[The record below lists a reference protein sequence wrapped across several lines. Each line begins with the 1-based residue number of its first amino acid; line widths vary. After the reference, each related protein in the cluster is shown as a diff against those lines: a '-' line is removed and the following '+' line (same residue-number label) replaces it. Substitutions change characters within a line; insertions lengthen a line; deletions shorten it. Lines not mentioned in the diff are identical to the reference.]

1 MMVYNNYIQSDFKLM
16 LRTRDEILDVLA
28 GDIDDESVL
37 FNTKLVLDELMS
49 NAIKHGNKNEL
60 YRRVHLNVE
69 VHNKSLVIQVMDEG
83 DGLADVSIAHKTFAS
98 MDEFG
103 RGLMIVN
110 ALADE
115 LSIQQNRVRA
125 VLRF

>member
-16 LRTRDEILDVLA
+16 LRTRDEILEVLS
-28 GDIDDESVL
+28 GDIDDDSVL

-60 YRRVHLNVE
+60 HKKVHLNVE
-69 VHNKSLVIQVMDEG
+69 VHHQCLVIQVMDEG
-83 DGLADVSIAHKTFAS
+83 EGLSDVGLPHEPFAT

-115 LSIQQNRVRA
+115 LSIQNNRVRA

>member
-1 MMVYNNYIQSDFKLM
+1 MIYSNYIQSDFKLM
-16 LRTRDEILDVLA
+16 LETRDEILDVIA
-28 GDIDDESVL
+28 GDINDTSIL

-60 YRRVHLNVE
+60 HRRVHLNVE
-69 VHNKSLVIQVMDEG
+69 IHNQSLVIQVADEG
-83 DGLADVSIAHKTFAS
+83 NGLSNVSMPNQAFAS

-115 LSIQQNRVRA
+115 LSIQQNHVRA

>member
-1 MMVYNNYIQSDFKLM
+1 MMIYNNYIQSDFKLM
-16 LRTRDEILDVLA
+16 LRTRDEILEVLS
-28 GDIDDESVL
+28 GDIDDASVL

-60 YRRVHLNVE
+60 HKKVHLNVE
-69 VHNKSLVIQVMDEG
+69 VHNQTLVIQVRDEG
-83 DGLADVSIAHKTFAS
+83 EGLSDVSLPHNSFAS

-115 LSIQQNRVRA
+115 LSIQNNRVRA

>member
-1 MMVYNNYIQSDFKLM
+1 MMVYDNYIQSDFKLM
-16 LRTRDEILDVLA
+16 LRTRDEILEVLA
-28 GDIDDESVL
+28 GDIHDASVL

-49 NAIKHGNKNEL
+49 NAIKHGNKNEIHKK
-60 YRRVHLNVE
+60 VHLNVE
-69 VHNKSLVIQVMDEG
+69 VHHQCLVIQVMDEG
-83 DGLADVSIAHKTFAS
+83 EGLADVGLPHESFAS

-115 LSIQQNRVRA
+115 LSIQNNRVRA

>member
-1 MMVYNNYIQSDFKLM
+1 M
-16 LRTRDEILDVLA
+16 LETRDEILDVIA
-28 GDIDDESVL
+28 GDINNSSIL

-49 NAIKHGNKNEL
+49 NAIKHGNKNQL
-60 YRRVHLNVE
+60 HRRVHLNVE
-69 VHNKSLVIQVMDEG
+69 IHNKSLVIQVADEG
-83 DGLADVSIAHKTFAS
+83 NGLSDLSFPNKAFTS

-110 ALADE
+110 ALVDE

>member
-1 MMVYNNYIQSDFKLM
+1 MMIYNNYIQSDFKLM
-16 LRTRDEILDVLA
+16 LRTRDEILQVLA
-28 GDIDDESVL
+28 GDIDDASIL

-49 NAIKHGNKNEL
+49 NAIKHGNRNEL
-60 YRRVHLNVE
+60 HRKVHLNVE
-69 VHNKSLVIQVMDEG
+69 IHNQSLVIQVADEG
-83 DGLADVSIAHKTFAS
+83 NGLSDVAMPHNSFAS

-115 LSIQQNRVRA
+115 LSIRQNCVRA

>member
-1 MMVYNNYIQSDFKLM
+1 M
-16 LRTRDEILDVLA
+16 LETRDEILDNLA
-28 GDIDDESVL
+28 GDICDEAVL

-49 NAIKHGNKNEL
+49 NAIKHGNKNQVHKK
-60 YRRVHLNVE
+60 VHLNVE
-69 VHNKSLVIQVMDEG
+69 VHNQTLVIQVKDEG
-83 DGLADVSIAHKTFAS
+83 SGLSDVGLPHEPFAN

-103 RGLMIVN
+103 RGLVLVN

-115 LSIQQNRVRA
+115 LSIHNNRVRA

>member
-1 MMVYNNYIQSDFKLM
+1 MMIYSNYIQSDFKLM
-16 LRTRDEILDVLA
+16 LETRDEILDVIA
-28 GDIDDESVL
+28 GDINDTSIL

-60 YRRVHLNVE
+60 HRRVHLNVE
-69 VHNKSLVIQVMDEG
+69 IHNQSLVIQVADEG
-83 DGLADVSIAHKTFAS
+83 NGLSNVSMPNQAFAS

-115 LSIQQNRVRA
+115 LSIQQNHVRA

>member
-1 MMVYNNYIQSDFKLM
+1 M
-16 LRTRDEILDVLA
+16 LEIRDEILDVIA
-28 GDIDDESVL
+28 GDINNTSIL

-60 YRRVHLNVE
+60 HRRVHLNVE
-69 VHNKSLVIQVMDEG
+69 IHNQSLVIQVADEG
-83 DGLADVSIAHKTFAS
+83 NGLSDVVMPNQAFAN

-110 ALADE
+110 SLADE
-115 LSIQQNRVRA
+115 LSIQENHVRA

>member
-1 MMVYNNYIQSDFKLM
+1 MMIYSNYIQSDFKLM
-16 LRTRDEILDVLA
+16 LQTRDEILDVIA
-28 GDIDDESVL
+28 GDINDTSVL

-60 YRRVHLNVE
+60 HRRVHLNVE
-69 VHNKSLVIQVMDEG
+69 IHNKSLVIQVADEG
-83 DGLADVSIAHKTFAS
+83 DGLSNLSIPNKAFTS

-115 LSIQQNRVRA
+115 LSIQQNHVRA